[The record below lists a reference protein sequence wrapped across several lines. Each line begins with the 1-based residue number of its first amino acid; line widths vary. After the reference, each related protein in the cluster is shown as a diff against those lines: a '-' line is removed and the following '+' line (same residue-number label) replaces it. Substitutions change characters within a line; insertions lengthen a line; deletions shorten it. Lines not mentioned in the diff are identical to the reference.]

1 MKELF
6 ALLQRLPHS
15 CRRLVWLGLVLS
27 GVSALLEVLMLA
39 SAVPFL
45 GLLAGAQRSLQLQS
59 IPSSGVRFAV
69 LLILATAFRLINLW
83 FSSRSAAQVGQQL
96 AASVMQRYL
105 CLPYEQFLLQRS
117 SDISVTAIQHSSAV
131 ALAFRNLLQFI
142 QAAFV
147 TGVLALGLA
156 LLQPLVALSLV
167 FGLGAVYIL
176 LLNSN
181 RRFFDR
187 FGAQVT
193 LAANGQLQAVGE
205 ALGAIR
211 DIQLDSAQD
220 QSVQRFREVD
230 LRFRLATSWI
240 EVLAAAPRYILEAV
254 LLLIIIGL
262 AILLV
267 LSSPSGSPQLIGIL
281 GAFALGGQRI
291 IPSLQQCYAS
301 LGVIRAAQP
310 ALQAVQQAFS
320 QEGASE
326 FFSTS
331 DHKVD
336 VGILPLKPGRIR
348 FEAVSYFY
356 PGTERPILDGF
367 CLDITCGECLGVL
380 GPTGVGKS
388 TFLDLLMGLLVP
400 SCGSILVDGINLH
413 DLNNTGVYLRR
424 FRKTIAHVPQ
434 QVFIADGT
442 ILSNIAFGEAE
453 ENIDRSRVVFAARQ
467 AQLDQFIEG
476 LPMAYQTPVGERGAL
491 LSGGQRQRLGIARA
505 LYKGASLLILDEATS
520 ALDRNTERAVL
531 QAIDSIRREQ
541 SLTVVM
547 VAHRLAT
554 LAECDRILQLQPAPL
569 PLGLY
574 SRPFPS
580 GLLESLSS

>member
-1 MKELF
+1 
-6 ALLQRLPHS
+6 
-15 CRRLVWLGLVLS
+15 
-27 GVSALLEVLMLA
+27 
-39 SAVPFL
+39 
-45 GLLAGAQRSLQLQS
+45 
-59 IPSSGVRFAV
+59 
-69 LLILATAFRLINLW
+69 
-83 FSSRSAAQVGQQL
+83 
-96 AASVMQRYL
+96 MQRYL

-442 ILSNIAFGEAE
+442 ILSNI
-453 ENIDRSRVVFAARQ
+453 DRSRVVFAARQ